1 MGAADEQHNRG
12 RVEST
17 ARRVDLTIALTAS
30 VALTYSPTTMVIRG
44 SSVTPSH
51 DPAPL
56 VIPRPLVAKLMRLYD
71 CSDPRRPD
79 RMIRGYDRPHA
90 VRTARM
96 CAAVATR
103 LGHPAA
109 RVRQYQIACL
119 LHDLGRAGL
128 DRGLFGAIWSWAKHH
143 GIPTRPR
150 EWRAVH
156 PETRYGRETE
166 AFWKLYAPALK
177 EAGVMIDDWAL
188 EQVEMRLGYARRLA
202 RRLRAVKP
210 LLKELSVRWESW
222 MGRVMLYYY
231 YPEKL
236 MGATSWVRQL
246 AEVLVACEQFEAYNN
261 RRRGADYYTR
271 RRESVEEAVNYLT
284 KLRLEGILSHV
295 VVDGLILLASEGAF
309 DRILTEARGTSLSPR
324 EKRFLRTMT
333 SGAAPCR

>member
-1 MGAADEQHNRG
+1 MP
-12 RVEST
+12 S
-17 ARRVDLTIALTAS
+17 RRVS
-30 VALTYSPTTMVIRG
+30 QSR
-44 SSVTPSH
+44 PS
-51 DPAPL
+51 DRAPL
-56 VIPRPLVAKLMRLYD
+56 LIPRSLVAKLMRLYD
-71 CSDPRRPD
+71 YPDPRRPG
-79 RMIRGYDRPHA
+79 RIIRGYDRPHA

-103 LGHPAA
+103 LGHSPA
-109 RVRQYQIACL
+109 RVMQYQIACL

-128 DRGLFGAIWSWAKHH
+128 DRRLFGAIWSWAKQR

-177 EAGVMIDDWAL
+177 EAGVPNDGWAR

-202 RRLRAVKP
+202 RRLGVVKP
-210 LLKELSVRWESW
+210 ILRELSVRWDPW
-222 MGRVMLYYY
+222 MELVMLYYY

-236 MGATSWVRQL
+236 KGTKPWIRQL
-246 AEVLVACEQFEAYNN
+246 AEVLVACEQFEAHSN
-261 RRRGADYYTR
+261 RRRGADYYAR

-284 KLRLEGILSHV
+284 KLRVEGILSAT
-295 VVDGLILLASEGAF
+295 VVDALVSLVREGAF

-324 EKRFLRTMT
+324 ERKFLRTMT